1 MNSGCLGAL
10 PAADMAVVRGRSC
23 YPEGAGTLM
32 FQVELPGLFCHRL
45 GGRVGVLQQLVVFL
59 WMCIPQRLQRL
70 SPLAWWEFGEAV

>member
-1 MNSGCLGAL
+1 
-10 PAADMAVVRGRSC
+10 
-23 YPEGAGTLM
+23 M